1 MDLGVQIE
9 PQFGFSYAS
18 VRDIARA
25 AHAAGFTRLWV
36 SDHLLL
42 HKDAVAVDC
51 LEAWTLLAA
60 LARDTEG
67 IRIGPMVS
75 AQSYRNPALLAKMAA
90 GVDHMSG
97 GRLDFGLGAGWKELE
112 YRQYGY
118 DFPEPGVRVTQ
129 LVETLEICTRLWRDE
144 RSTFRGKHYQVEEA
158 VCAPKPVQQPLPI
171 WIGGTR
177 PRVMRVAAKWAIWFN
192 MSSPSTAV
200 EDRIPI
206 VRSGLAAACAAVGRD
221 PATLHTSFFVSVY
234 VARTR
239 HELDTLVGDLA
250 AKASTTRE
258 QWLATRSGAF
268 IGTADE
274 LGERFRALAAA
285 GIEHANV
292 LFPYGHELDG
302 VNALA
307 EVARDR
313 S

>member
-18 VRDIARA
+18 VRDVARA

-42 HKDAVAVDC
+42 HKDAVAIDC

-75 AQSYRNPALLAKMAA
+75 AQSYRNPALLAKLAA

-97 GRLDFGLGAGWKELE
+97 GRLDFGVGAGWKELE

-118 DFPEPGVRVTQ
+118 EFPEPGVRVTQ

-144 RSTFRGKHYQVEEA
+144 RATYRGRYYRIEEA
-158 VCAPKPVQQPLPI
+158 VASPKPIQRPLPI
-171 WIGGTR
+171 WIGGTK
-177 PRVMRVAAKWAIWFN
+177 PRVMRVAAKWAAWFN
-192 MSSPSTAV
+192 MSNPSTAV
-200 EDRIPI
+200 ADRIPI

-221 PATLHTSFFVSVY
+221 PATLGTSFFVSVFA
-234 VARTR
+234 ARTR
-239 HELDTLVGDLA
+239 RELDALVDELA
-250 AKASTTRE
+250 AKDGTPRE
-258 QWLATRSGAF
+258 QWLAARAGAF

-285 GIEHANV
+285 GIGHANL

-302 VNALA
+302 VKALA
-307 EVARDR
+307 EVARER
-313 S
+313 

>member
-9 PQFGFSYAS
+9 PQFGFSYTA

-90 GVDHMSG
+90 GVDHLSG
-97 GRLDFGLGAGWKELE
+97 GRLDFGVGAGWKELE

-118 DFPEPGVRVTQ
+118 DFPEPAVRVTQ
-129 LVETLEICTRLWRDE
+129 LVETLEICTRLWRDD
-144 RSTFRGKHYQVEEA
+144 RATYHGRHYRVDDA
-158 VCAPKPVQQPLPI
+158 VAAPKPLQRPLPI
-171 WIGGTR
+171 WVGGTK
-177 PRVMRVAAKWAIWFN
+177 PRVMRVAARYARWFN
-192 MSSPSTAV
+192 MSNPSTSV
-200 EDRIPI
+200 EDR
-206 VRSGLAAACAAVGRD
+206 VARLRSDLDVACTAVGRD
-221 PATLHTSFFVSVY
+221 PATLGTSLFVSVY
-234 VARTR
+234 VATTR
-239 HELDTLVGDLA
+239 RELDALVAELA

-258 QWLATRSGAF
+258 AWLAARPGAF

-274 LGERFRALAAA
+274 LAERFRALAAA
-285 GIEHANV
+285 GIGHANL

-302 VNALA
+302 VRALS
-307 EVARDR
+307 EVARA
-313 S
+313 

>member
-9 PQFGFSYAS
+9 PQFGFSYTS

-42 HKDAVAVDC
+42 NKDAVATDC
-51 LEAWTLLAA
+51 LEAWTVLAA

-67 IRIGPMVS
+67 IRLGPMVS
-75 AQSYRNPALLAKMAA
+75 AQSYRNPALLAKIAA

-97 GRLDFGLGAGWKELE
+97 GRLDFGIGAGWKELE

-118 DFPEPGVRVTQ
+118 EFPEPGVRVTQ

-144 RSTFRGKHYQVEEA
+144 RATYHGKHYRIEDA
-158 VCAPKPVQQPLPI
+158 VASPKPLQRPLPI
-171 WIGGTR
+171 WIGGTK
-177 PRVMRVAAKWAIWFN
+177 PRVMRIAAKWATWFN
-192 MSSPSTAV
+192 MSNPSTSV
-200 EDRIPI
+200 TDRIPI
-206 VRSGLAAACAAVGRD
+206 VRAGLAAACAAVGRD
-221 PATLHTSFFVSVY
+221 PATLGTSLFVSVF
-234 VARTR
+234 VAPTR
-239 HELDTLVGDLA
+239 SGLEALVDELA
-250 AKASTTRE
+250 AKAGTARE
-258 QWLATRSGAF
+258 QWLAARAGAF

-274 LGERFRALAAA
+274 LGERFRALASS
-285 GIEHANV
+285 GIGHANL

-302 VNALA
+302 VRALS
-307 EVARDR
+307 EVAR